1 MEMIERLE
9 SRVLFAGPLADGN
22 GDGLVTSADYDLDV
36 TSDGKV
42 NIDDYGAVDYALA
55 TGLTS
60 LAAVTGPQGD
70 TSTFQQLTGKV
81 TLSTPGAV
89 LENFILEGGSAY
101 ISVNASNITI
111 RNGIVR
117 NGSHTGNAI
126 SVESSD
132 HRNVLI
138 ENVEVSGGA
147 YTNAVKISW
156 GTVRGCHFYNLRS
169 DGIRIRYANL
179 IEGNWI
185 EDFGNA
191 PDSHGDAVQRYPTDG
206 TGHILR
212 NNYLDASGANAAAF
226 HFNDSTATGNVFVGG
241 NITVQGERTHFIGNV
256 FAGSPKY
263 GPILDRDQA
272 SWVDNFFAD
281 GSPVPEPG
289 N

>member
-1 MEMIERLE
+1 VIESLE
-9 SRVLFAGPLADGN
+9 SRLLFAGPLAGDGN
-22 GDGLVTSADYDLDV
+22 SDGKVGPEDYDLDV
-36 TSDGKV
+36 NSDRRV
-42 NIDDYGAVDYALA
+42 NIDDYGLVDFNLGKTLA
-55 TGLTS
+55 D
-60 LAAVTGPQGD
+60 VTGPQGD
-70 TSTFQQLTGKV
+70 TSTFQKLTGKV
-81 TLSTPGAV
+81 TLSTPGQV

-101 ISVNASNITI
+101 ISVNASNVTI

-117 NGSHTGNAI
+117 NGSHAGNAI

-191 PDSHGDAVQRYPTDG
+191 PESHGDAVQRYPTDG
-206 TGHILR
+206 TGHVLR
-212 NNYLDASGANAAAF
+212 NNYLDATSANAAAF

-256 FAGSPKY
+256 FAGNPKY

-281 GSPVPEPG
+281 GTPVPEPG